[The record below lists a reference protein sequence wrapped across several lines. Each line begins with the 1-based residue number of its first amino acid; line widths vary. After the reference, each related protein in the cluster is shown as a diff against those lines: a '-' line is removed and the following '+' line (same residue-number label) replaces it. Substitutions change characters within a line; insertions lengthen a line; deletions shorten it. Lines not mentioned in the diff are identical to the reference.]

1 VTAIPREEL
10 EVLWDMDGYVYRCGF
25 AADTQ
30 AKERFGEEGY
40 LEEDYAHWAVHA
52 LNTTIEEILEN
63 HFPRAPK
70 VTIFIGGPKNYRN
83 KLCRTL
89 PVVHDGWKYKG
100 NRDALHK
107 PKYYAELREHLVKRW
122 NAVLSDCREADDEVS
137 VLQYARPDRSTVI
150 VSPDKDLRNT
160 PGNFYNPV
168 KKEWE
173 YVTLKQANL
182 NYAKQCLTGDSSDG
196 IPGLAGIGPVKAEK
210 LMKECGYDLER
221 IKKETERLYINQY
234 GPQYGRAA
242 MHENATLLWIQRSS
256 WVNYNGACL
265 LRYKEEAVVEN
276 INA

>member
-1 VTAIPREEL
+1 MNIPREEL

-40 LEEDYAHWAVHA
+40 LEEDYLHWAIHN

-63 HFPRAPK
+63 HFPRTPK

-89 PVVHDGWKYKG
+89 PVVHEGWKYKG

-107 PKYYAELREHLVKRW
+107 PKYYAEIREHLVKRW
-122 NAVLSDCREADDEVS
+122 NAVFSEAREADDEVS
-137 VLQYARPDRSTVI
+137 ILQFSKPDRSTCI

-160 PGNFYNPV
+160 CGNFYNPV
-168 KKEWE
+168 KKTWE

-182 NYAKQCLTGDSSDG
+182 NFARQCLTGDSSDG
-196 IPGLAGIGPVKAEK
+196 IPGLKGIGPKNADRI
-210 LMKECGYDLER
+210 LKECDYNLER
-221 IKKETERLYINQY
+221 IKKETEKLYVNQY
-234 GPQYGRAA
+234 GPQYGKAA
-242 MHENATLLWIQRSS
+242 MRENALLLWIQRAD
-256 WVNYNGACL
+256 WKGPDNECL
-265 LRYKEEAVVEN
+265 LRYKHEAVGEE
-276 INA
+276 ING